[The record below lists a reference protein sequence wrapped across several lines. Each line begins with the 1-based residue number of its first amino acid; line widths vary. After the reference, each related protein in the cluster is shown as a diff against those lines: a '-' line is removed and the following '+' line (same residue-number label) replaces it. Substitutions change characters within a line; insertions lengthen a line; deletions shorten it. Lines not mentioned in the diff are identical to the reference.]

1 MQELVPTNTNPH
13 SVAPAPLQDPE
24 LEAAQHTMTAAQH
37 MFESIAREA
46 MEFQAGLDNK
56 TELGAIMVASGM
68 PKTIHVRQ
76 IRFKNPDII
85 MFSGIDQEGNPVRL
99 LQHYTMVSI
108 AFVSVKVPAGTQP
121 YRIGFLSFDGTGG
134 EATARVLPNGEATEG
149 APGPGV
155 VG

>member
-1 MQELVPTNTNPH
+1 MQEMVPTNTNDPA
-13 SVAPAPLQDPE
+13 VALVPLHDPE
-24 LEAAQHTMTAAQH
+24 AVVATHAMTAAQH

-68 PKTIHVRQ
+68 PKTIHVRN

-85 MFSGIDQEGNPVRL
+85 LFSGIDHEGNPVRL

-108 AFVSVKVPAGTQP
+108 AFVSVRVLEGKQP
-121 YRIGFLSFDGTGG
+121 YRIGFMDFPEAVGQQALPGASAPTTGT
-134 EATARVLPNGEATEG
+134 
-149 APGPGV
+149 
-155 VG
+155 VGS